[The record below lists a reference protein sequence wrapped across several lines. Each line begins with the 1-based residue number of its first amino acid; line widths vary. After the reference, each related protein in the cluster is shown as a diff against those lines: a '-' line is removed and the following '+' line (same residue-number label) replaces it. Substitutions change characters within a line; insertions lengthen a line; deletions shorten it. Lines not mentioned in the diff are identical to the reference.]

1 MNGLLEEKN
10 IREIY
15 KKSKVIPLSNFNKFF
30 PLAMGLIFFLILL
43 ANNTS
48 IETSYTKINE
58 LVSFLFSAIFATLGF
73 LVTGYTIFCTIT
85 PLDLQKK
92 MIAHTDKKTGL
103 LFFKKVHFIF
113 VRVFIYFILFSFSLF
128 IIYLFKDLNVNIA
141 IILASFCCVILYWNT
156 TPKKLNLID
165 DGVKRAS
172 MVIMNTAAVVGFGY
186 VVKSTVGFQ
195 NLIDML
201 SNLGGNPLIS
211 FASATTLIAGAT
223 GSGSGGIG
231 IAMEV
236 FAQKYMDLGVNP
248 EVLHRIAAIACNGLD
263 TLPHNSMV
271 ITCLAACGMTHKESY
286 KPIFI
291 TSVCITLIG
300 LAFAVFLGI
309 AFY

>member
-30 PLAMGLIFFLILL
+30 PLTIGLIFFLILL
-43 ANNTS
+43 ANNIS

-128 IIYLFKDLNVNIA
+128 IIYLFKDLNLNIA
-141 IILASFCCVILYWNT
+141 INFISIDLLRDIYKYTNYIILVF
-156 TPKKLNLID
+156 
-165 DGVKRAS
+165 
-172 MVIMNTAAVVGFGY
+172 
-186 VVKSTVGFQ
+186 
-195 NLIDML
+195 
-201 SNLGGNPLIS
+201 LIS
-211 FASATTLIAGAT
+211 GTTFLFCEISSFIFNIYHSIATTLSWVVQNDSET
-223 GSGSGGIG
+223 
-231 IAMEV
+231 
-236 FAQKYMDLGVNP
+236 K
-248 EVLHRIAAIACNGLD
+248 
-263 TLPHNSMV
+263 
-271 ITCLAACGMTHKESY
+271 
-286 KPIFI
+286 
-291 TSVCITLIG
+291 
-300 LAFAVFLGI
+300 
-309 AFY
+309 